1 MKKSIIII
9 GGIILLMLG
18 VLISIPFFFK
28 KSLIEKTKTTINKQ
42 VNAEVEFE
50 EFKLSLFRS
59 FPKVTLELQNV
70 IITGKGEFQPDTLLT
85 IANAKAKMSLRSLF
99 KKSERS
105 IEEINLDQPELN
117 LIIGKTGNANWDI
130 MAESGVESTISA
142 TSQPVKQEDEFA
154 LQLDK
159 IVIKNAKVLYTDRES
174 QMFLVFENVNLDVNG
189 KMYGSSTELMV
200 KGKAERFST
209 DYDSVRYISNISLE
223 TTTLLNVDYDKMD
236 ILIKENELLVNRLP
250 MEVTGTIKMPS
261 DSAFYDLTLKTKDSG
276 FENFLALV
284 PPGYEEYLKNIKT
297 SGSASIS
304 GTVKGLYFEEIY
316 PAFDLK
322 INVTDGNL
330 KYVDL
335 PEEIKNIRAD
345 ISVSKPQGI
354 LDLTEVHIK
363 TAHLEIKNNPV
374 DLTLLLK
381 NLVADPWFDG
391 AFIGKINFDQLKN
404 ALPLDSVNIS
414 GTIDANLFVKGNYSS
429 IEKEQYDK
437 INSDGIVLLDNF
449 LYDSPDFTQK
459 ILIPSG
465 KLDFSPQN
473 VNLSQFNMRI
483 GQSDFNLTGKVYN
496 YLNYIFKD
504 GVLKGD
510 VQLVSSFVNVNEL
523 LRLQKK
529 KNPASEIQNPRLT
542 EQTESSKTAE
552 PAVNTTTSATPEKL
566 VFDVPKNID
575 FTFRSNID
583 KAVFDKLPLSEIVG
597 LITVQNGKL
606 ILSGLNMNTLGGE
619 LKLTGSYENTP
630 KNQPFVDFGFEVVKF
645 DIPVAFQTLAGFQ
658 KMVPIAGQSQG
669 KISSTLKMKSQ
680 LTQSFKIIPT
690 SVDGSGIFSTE
701 NLRIIDSPIFKQ
713 LKGILLP
720 EKLQNVDIEDFKAN
734 FIIENGNIDLKPF
747 KTKIAGQETTVLGT
761 LNSDNLINMRLDF
774 KINRDAFGTDIQNV
788 LNVIPGNKSITV
800 VPAGV
805 NISGPVGKPEV
816 KVDLSETRKTITN
829 AAKDGL
835 QESVKK
841 LGNELKKLFEK

>member
-1 MKKSIIII
+1 MKRVSLIIII
-9 GGIILLMLG
+9 VIVVIIGGL
-18 VLISIPFFFK
+18 VSIPYFFRQT
-28 KSLIEKTKTTINKQ
+28 LQEKTITAINKQ
-42 VNAEVEFE
+42 VNAKVEFE
-50 EFKLSLFRS
+50 DFKLSLFSS
-59 FPKVTLELQNV
+59 FPKVTIELQNV

-105 IEEINLDQPELN
+105 IEEINLEQPELN
-117 LIIGKTGNANWDI
+117 LIIGKTGYANWDI

-142 TSQPVKQEDEFA
+142 TSEPVKQEDEFA
-154 LQLDK
+154 LLLDK
-159 IVIKNAKVLYTDRES
+159 IEIKNAKVLYTDRES

-200 KGKAERFST
+200 KGNAERFST

-236 ILIKENELLVNRLP
+236 IFIKENELLVNRLP
-250 MEVTGTIKMPS
+250 MEVTGSIQMPS
-261 DSAFYDLTLKTKDSG
+261 DSAFYDLILKTKDSG

-284 PPGYEEYLKNIKT
+284 PPGYEEYLEKIKV

-304 GTVKGLYFEEIY
+304 GNVKGLYFEEIY

-322 INVTDGNL
+322 IDVTDGNL

-354 LDLTEVHIK
+354 LDLTEVNIK

-381 NLVADPWFDG
+381 NLVTDPWFDG

-459 ILIPSG
+459 IWVPSG

-473 VNLSQFNMRI
+473 VNLSQFNLKV

-504 GVLKGD
+504 GVLQGD
-510 VQLVSSFVNVNEL
+510 LQLASSFVNINEL

-529 KNPASEIQNPRLT
+529 KETPASTN
-542 EQTESSKTAE
+542 KNVAE
-552 PAVNTTTSATPEKL
+552 PSTGSKVAESQEKL
-566 VFDVPKNID
+566 AFDIPKNID

-583 KAVFDKLPLSEIVG
+583 KAIFDKLPLSEITG
-597 LITVQNGKL
+597 LITAKNGKL
-606 ILSGLNMNTLGGE
+606 ILNGLNMNTLDGE

-630 KNQPFVDFGFEVVKF
+630 QNQPLVDFGFEIIRF
-645 DIPVAFQTLAGFQ
+645 DIPVAFQSLSGFQ
-658 KMVPIAGQSQG
+658 KMAPIAGQSQG
-669 KISSTLKMKSQ
+669 KLSSSIKMKGQ
-680 LTQSFKIIPT
+680 LTPMFKILPS
-690 SVDGSGIFSTE
+690 SVDGNGNFNTE
-701 NLRIIDSPIFKQ
+701 NLRIINSAVFNQ

-720 EKLQNVDIEDFKAN
+720 EKLQNVEIEDFKAN
-734 FIIENGNIDLKPF
+734 FTIVNGNIDLKPF
-747 KTKIAGQETTVLGT
+747 KTKVAGQETTVLGT
-761 LNSDNLINMRLDF
+761 LSAENLLNLRLDF
-774 KINRDAFGTDIQNV
+774 NVNRDAFGTDIQNI
-788 LNVIPGNKSITV
+788 LNVIPGNKSITM

-805 NISGPVGKPEV
+805 NITGPVNKPDV
-816 KVDLSETRKTITN
+816 KVDLSAARKTITN
-829 AAKDGL
+829 AAKDGI
-835 QESVKK
+835 QESAKK
-841 LGNELKKLFEK
+841 LGKELQKLFGK

>member
-42 VNAEVEFE
+42 VNANVEFE
-50 EFKLSLFRS
+50 GFKLSLFSS
-59 FPKVTLELQNV
+59 FPKVTIELQNV

-85 IANAKAKMSLRSLF
+85 IANARAKMSLRSLF

-105 IEEINLDQPELN
+105 IEEINLEQPELN

-142 TSQPVKQEDEFA
+142 TSEPVKPEDEFA
-154 LQLDK
+154 LLLDK
-159 IVIKNAKVLYTDRES
+159 IEIKNAKVLYSDRETA
-174 QMFLVFENVNLDVNG
+174 MFLVFENVNLDVNG

-200 KGKAERFST
+200 KGNAERFST

-236 ILIKENELLVNRLP
+236 IFIKENELLVNRLP
-250 MEVTGTIKMPS
+250 MEVTGSIQMPS

-284 PPGYEEYLKNIKT
+284 PPGYEEYLNKIKV

-322 INVTDGNL
+322 IDVTDGNL

-354 LDLTEVHIK
+354 LDLTEVNIK

-381 NLVADPWFDG
+381 NLVTDPWFDG

-459 ILIPSG
+459 IWVPSG

-473 VNLSQFNMRI
+473 VNLSQFNLKV

-504 GVLKGD
+504 GVLQGD
-510 VQLVSSFVNVNEL
+510 LQLASSFVNINEL

-529 KNPASEIQNPRLT
+529 KETPASTN
-542 EQTESSKTAE
+542 KNVAE
-552 PAVNTTTSATPEKL
+552 PSTGSKVAESQEKL
-566 VFDVPKNID
+566 AFDIPKNID

-583 KAVFDKLPLSEIVG
+583 KAIFDKLPLSEITG
-597 LITVQNGKL
+597 LITAKNGKL
-606 ILSGLNMNTLGGE
+606 ILNGLNMNTLDGE

-630 KNQPFVDFGFEVVKF
+630 QNQPLVDFGFEIIRF
-645 DIPVAFQTLAGFQ
+645 DIPVAFQSLSGFQ
-658 KMVPIAGQSQG
+658 KMAPIAGQSQG
-669 KISSTLKMKSQ
+669 KLSSSIKMKGQ
-680 LTQSFKIIPT
+680 LTPMFKILPS
-690 SVDGSGIFSTE
+690 SVDGNGNFNTE
-701 NLRIIDSPIFKQ
+701 NLRIINSAVFNQ

-720 EKLQNVDIEDFKAN
+720 EKLQNVEIEDFKAN
-734 FIIENGNIDLKPF
+734 FTIVNGNIDLKPF
-747 KTKIAGQETTVLGT
+747 KTKVAGQETTVLGT
-761 LNSDNLINMRLDF
+761 LSAENLLNLRLDF
-774 KINRDAFGTDIQNV
+774 NVNRDAFGTDIQNI
-788 LNVIPGNKSITV
+788 LNVIPGNKSITM

-805 NISGPVGKPEV
+805 NITGPVNKPDV
-816 KVDLSETRKTITN
+816 KVDLSAARKTITN
-829 AAKDGL
+829 AAKDGI
-835 QESVKK
+835 QESAKK
-841 LGNELKKLFEK
+841 LGKELQKLFGK

>member
-1 MKKSIIII
+1 
-9 GGIILLMLG
+9 MLG

-42 VNAEVEFE
+42 VNANVEFE
-50 EFKLSLFRS
+50 GFKLSLFRS
-59 FPKVTLELQNV
+59 FPKVTIELQNV

-85 IANAKAKMSLRSLF
+85 IANARAKMSLRSLF

-105 IEEINLDQPELN
+105 IEEINLEQPELN

-142 TSQPVKQEDEFA
+142 TSEPVKPEDEFA
-154 LQLDK
+154 LLLDK
-159 IVIKNAKVLYTDRES
+159 IEIKNAKVLYSDRETA
-174 QMFLVFENVNLDVNG
+174 MFLVFENVNLDVNG

-200 KGKAERFST
+200 KGNAERFST

-236 ILIKENELLVNRLP
+236 IFIKENELLVNRLP
-250 MEVTGTIKMPS
+250 MEVTGSIQMPS

-284 PPGYEEYLKNIKT
+284 PPGYEEYLNKIKV

-322 INVTDGNL
+322 IDVTDGNL

-354 LDLTEVHIK
+354 LDLTEVNIK

-381 NLVADPWFDG
+381 NLVTDPWFDG

-459 ILIPSG
+459 IWVPSG

-473 VNLSQFNMRI
+473 VNLSQFNLKV

-504 GVLKGD
+504 GVLQGD
-510 VQLVSSFVNVNEL
+510 LQLASSFVNINEL

-529 KNPASEIQNPRLT
+529 KETPASTN
-542 EQTESSKTAE
+542 KNVAE
-552 PAVNTTTSATPEKL
+552 PSTGSKVAESQEKL
-566 VFDVPKNID
+566 AFDIPKNID

-583 KAVFDKLPLSEIVG
+583 KAVFDKLPLSEITG
-597 LITVQNGKL
+597 LITAKNGKL
-606 ILSGLNMNTLGGE
+606 ILNGLNMNTLDGE

-630 KNQPFVDFGFEVVKF
+630 QNQPLVDFGFEIIRF
-645 DIPVAFQTLAGFQ
+645 DIPVAFQSLSGFQ
-658 KMVPIAGQSQG
+658 KMAPIAGQSQG
-669 KISSTLKMKSQ
+669 KLSSSIKMKGQ
-680 LTQSFKIIPT
+680 LTPMFKILPS
-690 SVDGSGIFSTE
+690 SVDGNGNFNTE
-701 NLRIIDSPIFKQ
+701 NLRIINSAVFNQ

-720 EKLQNVDIEDFKAN
+720 EKLQNVEIEDFKAN
-734 FIIENGNIDLKPF
+734 FTIVNGNIDLKPF
-747 KTKIAGQETTVLGT
+747 KTKVAGQETTVLGT
-761 LNSDNLINMRLDF
+761 LSAENLLNLRLDF
-774 KINRDAFGTDIQNV
+774 NVNRDAFGTDIQNI
-788 LNVIPGNKSITV
+788 LNVIPGNKSITM

-805 NISGPVGKPEV
+805 NITGPVNKPDV
-816 KVDLSETRKTITN
+816 KVDLSAARKTITN
-829 AAKDGL
+829 AAKDGI
-835 QESVKK
+835 QESAKK
-841 LGNELKKLFEK
+841 LGKELQKLFGK

>member
-42 VNAEVEFE
+42 VNANVEFE
-50 EFKLSLFRS
+50 GFKLSLFRS
-59 FPKVTLELQNV
+59 FPKVTIELQNV

-117 LIIGKTGNANWDI
+117 LIIGKTGYANWDI

-142 TSQPVKQEDEFA
+142 TSEPVKQEDEFA
-154 LQLDK
+154 LLLDK
-159 IVIKNAKVLYTDRES
+159 IEIKNAKVLYSDRETA
-174 QMFLVFENVNLDVNG
+174 MFLVFENVNLDVNG

-200 KGKAERFST
+200 KGNAERFST

-223 TTTLLNVDYDKMD
+223 TTTLLNVDYEKMD
-236 ILIKENELLVNRLP
+236 IFIKENELLVNRLP
-250 MEVTGTIKMPS
+250 MEVTGSIQMPS

-284 PPGYEEYLKNIKT
+284 PPGYEEYLEKIKV

-304 GTVKGLYFEEIY
+304 GNVKGLYFEEIY

-322 INVTDGNL
+322 IDVTDGNL

-354 LDLTEVHIK
+354 LDLTEVNIK

-381 NLVADPWFDG
+381 NLVTDPWFDG

-459 ILIPSG
+459 IWVPSG

-473 VNLSQFNMRI
+473 VNLSQFNLKV

-504 GVLKGD
+504 GVLQGD
-510 VQLVSSFVNVNEL
+510 LQLASSFVNINEL

-529 KNPASEIQNPRLT
+529 KETPASTN
-542 EQTESSKTAE
+542 KNVAE
-552 PAVNTTTSATPEKL
+552 PSTGSKVAESQEKL
-566 VFDVPKNID
+566 AFDIPKNID

-583 KAVFDKLPLSEIVG
+583 KAIFDKLPLSEITG
-597 LITVQNGKL
+597 LITAKNGKL
-606 ILSGLNMNTLGGE
+606 ILNGLNMNTLDGE

-630 KNQPFVDFGFEVVKF
+630 QNQPLVDFGFEIIRF
-645 DIPVAFQTLAGFQ
+645 DIPVAFQSFSGFQ
-658 KMVPIAGQSQG
+658 KMAPIAGQSQG
-669 KISSTLKMKSQ
+669 KLSSSIKMKGQ
-680 LTQSFKIIPT
+680 LTPMFKILPS
-690 SVDGSGIFSTE
+690 SVDGNGNFNTE
-701 NLRIIDSPIFKQ
+701 NLRIINSAVFNQ

-720 EKLQNVDIEDFKAN
+720 EKLQNVEIEDFKAN
-734 FIIENGNIDLKPF
+734 FTIVNGNIDLKPF
-747 KTKIAGQETTVLGT
+747 KTKVAGQETTVLGT
-761 LNSDNLINMRLDF
+761 LSAENLLNLRLDF
-774 KINRDAFGTDIQNV
+774 NVNRDAFGTDIQNI
-788 LNVIPGNKSITV
+788 LNVIPGNKSITM

-805 NISGPVGKPEV
+805 NITGPVNKPDV
-816 KVDLSETRKTITN
+816 KVDLSAARKTITN
-829 AAKDGL
+829 AAKDGI
-835 QESVKK
+835 QESAKK
-841 LGNELKKLFEK
+841 LGKELQKLFGK

>member
-1 MKKSIIII
+1 MKRVSLIIII
-9 GGIILLMLG
+9 VIVVIIGGL
-18 VLISIPFFFK
+18 VSIPYFFRQT
-28 KSLIEKTKTTINKQ
+28 LQEKTITAINKQ
-42 VNAEVEFE
+42 VNANVEFE
-50 EFKLSLFRS
+50 GFNLSLFSS

-70 IITGKGEFQPDTLLT
+70 VITGKGEFQPDTLLT

-105 IEEINLDQPELN
+105 IEEINLDQPVLN

-130 MAESGVESTISA
+130 MAESGVESNISV
-142 TSQPVKQEDEFA
+142 TPEPVKQEDEFA

-159 IVIKNAKVLYTDRES
+159 IEIKNAKVLYSDRETA
-174 QMFLVFENVNLDVNG
+174 MFLVFENVNLDVNG

-200 KGKAERFST
+200 KGYAERFST
-209 DYDSVRYISNISLE
+209 DYDSVRYISNISIE

-250 MEVTGTIKMPS
+250 MEVTGSIQMPS

-284 PPGYEEYLKNIKT
+284 PPGYEEYLEKIKV

-304 GTVKGLYFEEIY
+304 GNVKGLYFEEIY

-322 INVTDGNL
+322 IDVTDGNL

-354 LDLTEVHIK
+354 LDLTEVNIK

-381 NLVADPWFDG
+381 NLVTDPWFDG

-459 ILIPSG
+459 IWVPSG

-473 VNLSQFNMRI
+473 VNLSQFNLKV

-504 GVLKGD
+504 GVLQGD
-510 VQLVSSFVNVNEL
+510 LQLASSFVNINEL

-529 KNPASEIQNPRLT
+529 KETPASTN
-542 EQTESSKTAE
+542 KNVAE
-552 PAVNTTTSATPEKL
+552 PSTGSKVEESQEKL
-566 VFDVPKNID
+566 AFDIPRNID
-575 FTFRSNID
+575 FTFLSNID
-583 KAVFDKLPLSEIVG
+583 KAVFDKLPLSEITG
-597 LITVQNGKL
+597 LITAKNGKL
-606 ILSGLNMNTLGGE
+606 ILNGLNMNTLDGE

-630 KNQPFVDFGFEVVKF
+630 QNQPLVDFGFEIIRF
-645 DIPVAFQTLAGFQ
+645 DIPVAFQSLSGFQ
-658 KMVPIAGQSQG
+658 KMAPIAGQSQG
-669 KISSTLKMKSQ
+669 KLSSSIKMKGQ
-680 LTQSFKIIPT
+680 LTPMFKILPS
-690 SVDGSGIFSTE
+690 SVDGNGNFNTE
-701 NLRIIDSPIFKQ
+701 NLRIINSAVFNQ

-720 EKLQNVDIEDFKAN
+720 EKLQNVEIEDFKAN
-734 FIIENGNIDLKPF
+734 FTIVNGNIDLKPF
-747 KTKIAGQETTVLGT
+747 KTKVAGQETTVLGT
-761 LNSDNLINMRLDF
+761 LSAENLLNLRLDF
-774 KINRDAFGTDIQNV
+774 NVNRDAFGTDIQNI

-805 NISGPVGKPEV
+805 NITGPVNKPDV
-816 KVDLSETRKTITN
+816 KVDLSAARKTITN
-829 AAKDGL
+829 AAKDGI
-835 QESVKK
+835 QESAKK
-841 LGNELKKLFEK
+841 LGKELQKLFGK

>member
-1 MKKSIIII
+1 
-9 GGIILLMLG
+9 MLG

-42 VNAEVEFE
+42 VNANVEFE
-50 EFKLSLFRS
+50 GFKLSLFRS
-59 FPKVTLELQNV
+59 FPKVTIELQNV

-117 LIIGKTGNANWDI
+117 LIIGKTGYANWDI

-142 TSQPVKQEDEFA
+142 TSEPVKQEDEFA
-154 LQLDK
+154 LLLDK
-159 IVIKNAKVLYTDRES
+159 IEIKNAKVLYSDRETA
-174 QMFLVFENVNLDVNG
+174 MFLVFENVNLDVNG

-200 KGKAERFST
+200 KGNAERFST

-223 TTTLLNVDYDKMD
+223 TTTLLNVDYEKMD
-236 ILIKENELLVNRLP
+236 IFIKENELLVNRLP
-250 MEVTGTIKMPS
+250 MEVTGSIQMPS

-284 PPGYEEYLKNIKT
+284 PPGYEEYLEKIKV

-304 GTVKGLYFEEIY
+304 GNVKGLYFEEIY

-322 INVTDGNL
+322 IDVTDGNL

-354 LDLTEVHIK
+354 LDLTEVNIK

-381 NLVADPWFDG
+381 NLVTDPWFDG

-459 ILIPSG
+459 IWVPSG

-473 VNLSQFNMRI
+473 VNLSQFNLKV

-504 GVLKGD
+504 GVLQGD
-510 VQLVSSFVNVNEL
+510 LQLASSFVNINEL

-529 KNPASEIQNPRLT
+529 KETPASTN
-542 EQTESSKTAE
+542 KNVAE
-552 PAVNTTTSATPEKL
+552 PSTGSKVAESQEKL
-566 VFDVPKNID
+566 AFDIPKNID

-583 KAVFDKLPLSEIVG
+583 KAIFDKLPLSEITG
-597 LITVQNGKL
+597 LITAKNGKL
-606 ILSGLNMNTLGGE
+606 ILNGLNMNTLDGE

-630 KNQPFVDFGFEVVKF
+630 QNQPLVDFGFEIIRF
-645 DIPVAFQTLAGFQ
+645 DIPVAFQSFSGFQ
-658 KMVPIAGQSQG
+658 KMAPIAGQSQG
-669 KISSTLKMKSQ
+669 KLSSSIKMKGQ
-680 LTQSFKIIPT
+680 LTPMFKILPS
-690 SVDGSGIFSTE
+690 SVDGNGNFNTE
-701 NLRIIDSPIFKQ
+701 NLRIINSAVFNQ

-720 EKLQNVDIEDFKAN
+720 EKLQNVEIEDFKAN
-734 FIIENGNIDLKPF
+734 FTIVNGNIDLKPF
-747 KTKIAGQETTVLGT
+747 KTKVAGQETTVLGT
-761 LNSDNLINMRLDF
+761 LSAENLLNLRLDF
-774 KINRDAFGTDIQNV
+774 NVNRDAFGTDIQNI
-788 LNVIPGNKSITV
+788 LNVIPGNKSITM

-805 NISGPVGKPEV
+805 NITGPVNKPDV
-816 KVDLSETRKTITN
+816 KVDLSAARKTITN
-829 AAKDGL
+829 AAKDGI
-835 QESVKK
+835 QESAKK
-841 LGNELKKLFEK
+841 LGKELQKLFGK

>member
-1 MKKSIIII
+1 MKRVSLIIII
-9 GGIILLMLG
+9 VIVVIIGGL
-18 VLISIPFFFK
+18 VSIPYFFRQT
-28 KSLIEKTKTTINKQ
+28 LQEKTKTAINKQ
-42 VNAEVEFE
+42 VNANVEFE
-50 EFKLSLFRS
+50 GFNLSLFRS
-59 FPKVTLELQNV
+59 FPKVTIELQNV

-130 MAESGVESTISA
+130 MAESGIESTISA
-142 TSQPVKQEDEFA
+142 TSEPVKQEDEFA
-154 LQLDK
+154 LLLDK
-159 IVIKNAKVLYTDRES
+159 IEIKNAKVLYSDRETA
-174 QMFLVFENVNLDVNG
+174 MFLVFENVNLDVNG

-223 TTTLLNVDYDKMD
+223 TATLLNVDYEKMD
-236 ILIKENELLVNRLP
+236 IFIKENELLVNRLP
-250 MEVTGTIKMPS
+250 MEVTGSIQMPS
-261 DSAFYDLTLKTKDSG
+261 DSTFYDLTLKTKDSG

-304 GTVKGLYFEEIY
+304 GNVKGLYFEEIY

-354 LDLTEVHIK
+354 LDLTEVNIK

-381 NLVADPWFDG
+381 NLVTDPWFDG

-459 ILIPSG
+459 IWVPSG

-473 VNLSQFNMRI
+473 VNLSQFNLKV

-504 GVLKGD
+504 GVLQGD
-510 VQLVSSFVNVNEL
+510 LQLASSFVNINEL

-529 KNPASEIQNPRLT
+529 KETPASTNNNV
-542 EQTESSKTAE
+542 AE
-552 PAVNTTTSATPEKL
+552 PSTGSKVAESQEKL
-566 VFDVPKNID
+566 AFDIPKNID

-583 KAVFDKLPLSEIVG
+583 KAVFDKLPLSEITG
-597 LITVQNGKL
+597 LITAKNGKL
-606 ILSGLNMNTLGGE
+606 ILNGLNMNTLDGE

-630 KNQPFVDFGFEVVKF
+630 QNQPLVDFGFEIIRF
-645 DIPVAFQTLAGFQ
+645 DIPVAFQSLSGFQ
-658 KMVPIAGQSQG
+658 KMAPIAGQSQG
-669 KISSTLKMKSQ
+669 KLSSSIKMKGQ
-680 LTQSFKIIPT
+680 LTPMFKILPS
-690 SVDGSGIFSTE
+690 SVDGNGNFNTE
-701 NLRIIDSPIFKQ
+701 NLRIINSAVFNQ

-720 EKLQNVDIEDFKAN
+720 EKLQNVEIEDFKAN
-734 FIIENGNIDLKPF
+734 FTIVNGNIELKPF
-747 KTKIAGQETTVLGT
+747 KTKVAGQETTVLGT
-761 LNSDNLINMRLDF
+761 LSAENLLNLRLDF
-774 KINRDAFGTDIQNV
+774 NVNRDAFGTDIQNI
-788 LNVIPGNKSITV
+788 LNVIPGNKSITM

-805 NISGPVGKPEV
+805 NITGPVNKPDV
-816 KVDLSETRKTITN
+816 KVDLSAARKTITN
-829 AAKDGL
+829 AAKDGI
-835 QESVKK
+835 QESAKK
-841 LGNELKKLFEK
+841 LGKELQKLFGK